1 MTDTSHPLSSYPSTG
16 TDSGYQRFAQVALRL
31 ASGRSPSSGMGLAN
45 HRDWTRRRLSSYLN
59 PRLSARRGRIGMRF
73 SWIRGLMPL
82 RTPLPA
88 LTPCAVEPRSMFR
101 PTRAIQI
108 CVFKDGHPYLVGLP
122 PPVPSRLSTVSRR
135 FHPVAL
141 AQVGALTSTEPV
153 TRRRVRPGAS
163 VPVPPEESSRI
174 FAAAVW

>member
-1 MTDTSHPLSSYPSTG
+1 MRCRRIPWPERLRDTEGS
-16 TDSGYQRFAQVALRL
+16 AQVALRL
-31 ASGRSPSSGMGLAN
+31 SFGRSPSSGMGLAN
-45 HRDWTRRRLSSYLN
+45 RCDWTRRRLSSYLN

-73 SWIRGLMPL
+73 WWIRGLMPP
-82 RTPLPA
+82 RTPLPV

-122 PPVPSRLSTVSRR
+122 SPVPSRISTVSRR

-141 AQVGALTSTEPV
+141 TQAGALTSTEPV
-153 TRRRVRPGAS
+153 TRRHVRPEAP
-163 VPVPPEESSRI
+163 VPVTPEESPRI